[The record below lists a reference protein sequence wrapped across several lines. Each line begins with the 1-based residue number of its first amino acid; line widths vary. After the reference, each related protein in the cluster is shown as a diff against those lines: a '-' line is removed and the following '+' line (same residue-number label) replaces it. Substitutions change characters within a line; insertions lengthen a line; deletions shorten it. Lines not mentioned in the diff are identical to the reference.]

1 MKSETLIALGILFL
15 VVCGCLSHTLLENF
29 RGGGGRRGGGRRG
42 GGGRREAEAEDICI
56 DLGGVI
62 TEDGID
68 DLYCGVT
75 GMLGLACL
83 LIGLY
88 HVIASEVVQR
98 MDVLFP
104 EQD

>member
-1 MKSETLIALGILFL
+1 ME
-15 VVCGCLSHTLLENF
+15 E
-29 RGGGGRRGGGRRG
+29 
-42 GGGRREAEAEDICI
+42 EAGEAEAGEEEAGEEEAGEAEEAEDICI

-62 TEDGID
+62 TEAGID

-75 GMLGLACL
+75 GMLGLAFL

-88 HVIASEVVQR
+88 RVIVSEVVPR

>member
-1 MKSETLIALGILFL
+1 VEE
-15 VVCGCLSHTLLENF
+15 VV
-29 RGGGGRRGGGRRG
+29 
-42 GGGRREAEAEDICI
+42 AEEEVGVAVVAEEVGVAEDICI
-56 DLGGVI
+56 DLDGVI

-98 MDVLFP
+98 MDVLFL

>member
-1 MKSETLIALGILFL
+1 
-15 VVCGCLSHTLLENF
+15 V
-29 RGGGGRRGGGRRG
+29 
-42 GGGRREAEAEDICI
+42 EAEAEDICI

-88 HVIASEVVQR
+88 HVIASEVVPR

>member
-1 MKSETLIALGILFL
+1 VE
-15 VVCGCLSHTLLENF
+15 VVAGVEEVAEAEEA
-29 RGGGGRRGGGRRG
+29 GVAVVA
-42 GGGRREAEAEDICI
+42 EAEAEDICI

>member
-1 MKSETLIALGILFL
+1 MEEEVAEVEEAG
-15 VVCGCLSHTLLENF
+15 VEEVA
-29 RGGGGRRGGGRRG
+29 
-42 GGGRREAEAEDICI
+42 EAEEAGVEVEDICI
-56 DLGGVI
+56 DLGGAI
-62 TEDGID
+62 TEAGID

-75 GMLGLACL
+75 GMLGLAFL

-88 HVIASEVVQR
+88 HVIANEVVQR

>member
-1 MKSETLIALGILFL
+1 ME
-15 VVCGCLSHTLLENF
+15 VVAGVEEEVA
-29 RGGGGRRGGGRRG
+29 
-42 GGGRREAEAEDICI
+42 EAEEAGEAEVAGEAEEAGVEEAGEAEDICI

-88 HVIASEVVQR
+88 HVIVSEVVPR

>member
-1 MKSETLIALGILFL
+1 MAGEAEEAG
-15 VVCGCLSHTLLENF
+15 VEAGV
-29 RGGGGRRGGGRRG
+29 
-42 GGGRREAEAEDICI
+42 EAEAEDICI

-88 HVIASEVVQR
+88 HVIVSEVVPR

>member
-1 MKSETLIALGILFL
+1 ME
-15 VVCGCLSHTLLENF
+15 VVAGVEEEVA
-29 RGGGGRRGGGRRG
+29 
-42 GGGRREAEAEDICI
+42 EAEEAGVAVVAEEAEDICI

-88 HVIASEVVQR
+88 HVIVSEVVPR

>member
-1 MKSETLIALGILFL
+1 
-15 VVCGCLSHTLLENF
+15 VVGVEEAEAEEV
-29 RGGGGRRGGGRRG
+29 GVE
-42 GGGRREAEAEDICI
+42 EAEAEDICI

-75 GMLGLACL
+75 GMLGLVGL

-88 HVIASEVVQR
+88 HVIANEVVQR

-104 EQD
+104 EQVQMIAFGLLIVTVVGMYIRLN